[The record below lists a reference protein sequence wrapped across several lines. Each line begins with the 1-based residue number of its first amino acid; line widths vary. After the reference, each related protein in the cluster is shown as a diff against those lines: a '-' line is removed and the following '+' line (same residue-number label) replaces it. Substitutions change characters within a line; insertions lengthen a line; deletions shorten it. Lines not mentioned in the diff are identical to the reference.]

1 MTIILLG
8 ITIIIS
14 LIGFS
19 NEMFQRKLIFNA
31 YLIHHHKEWWRILSS
46 GFIHADFMH
55 LLFNMFVLY
64 GFGQA
69 VESYY
74 NAIFGNNGGADFL
87 ILYLGAIVIANA
99 PSLVKYKDAT
109 FYNSLGAS
117 GGVAAI
123 LFAAILFDP
132 WSKIYLFGIIGI
144 PGIIL
149 GPLYLFYEYRSAL
162 KANDHIN
169 HDAHFYGALFGMVF
183 TIILNPRIVL
193 HFVDQLINNFP
204 L

>member
-1 MTIILLG
+1 MTIILLA

-19 NEMFQRKLIFNA
+19 NEMIQQKLIFNA
-31 YLIHHHKEWWRILSS
+31 YQIHHRKEWWRMLSS
-46 GFIHADFMH
+46 GFIHGDFMH

-69 VESYY
+69 VEGYYDAAFGVNGSY
-74 NAIFGNNGGADFL
+74 NFIA
-87 ILYLGAIVIANA
+87 LYLLAIIVANL
-99 PSLVKYKDAT
+99 PSLIKYKDASY
-109 FYNSLGAS
+109 YNSLGAS

-132 WSKIYLFGIIGI
+132 WSKIYLFGVIGV
-144 PGIIL
+144 PGIVL
-149 GPLYLFYEYRSAL
+149 GPLYLFYEYRSGQ

-169 HDAHFYGALFGMVF
+169 HDAHFWGALFGLAF
-183 TIILNPRIVL
+183 TIIMNPKIVI
-193 HFVDQLINNFP
+193 HFTNQLINNFP

>member
-14 LIGFS
+14 LLGFS
-19 NEMFQRKLIFNA
+19 NEMIQRKLICNP
-31 YLIHHHKEWWRILSS
+31 YLVHHHKEWWRMLSS

-74 NAIFGNNGGADFL
+74 DALFGVNGTANF
-87 ILYLGAIVIANA
+87 IMLYLTAIVIANA

-132 WSKIYLFGIIGI
+132 WSKIYLFGVIGI
-144 PGIIL
+144 PGIVL
-149 GPLYLFYEYRSAL
+149 GPLYLFYEYRSGQR
-162 KANDHIN
+162 ANDHIN
-169 HDAHFYGALFGMVF
+169 HDAHFWGAIFGIIF
-183 TIILNPRIVL
+183 TIILSPKIVL
-193 HFVDQLINNFP
+193 HFIDQLVNNFP
-204 L
+204 F